1 MRKKILSILLI
12 IASFTAMMLVGG
24 CNIKKDTVRIGAAGE
39 GGRYYS
45 FANGLSEKMLAE
57 EDIKLQV
64 KETAGSAANLRLL
77 SGEYIELGIAQADF
91 IYDASDGAGY
101 SAIAG
106 LYTEA
111 CQIVVLKDS
120 DILNVDDL
128 QGKKVSIGETESG
141 TERNAKQ
148 ILQAYGLN
156 DTLVEMKNYDYK
168 TAVNKL
174 ENGEIDALFCTAG
187 VKMEIIEELAKR
199 SSIRFLSIDDNRMQK
214 LTSTYPFLK
223 EYYIPENTYEGQTEQ
238 VTTIGVEA
246 VLLARDE
253 LDEDIVSK
261 ITKILFEY
269 RDELPFNSLS
279 DFGLSDKDVTQEIG
293 IPFHEGALKYYKER
307 GN

>member
-1 MRKKILSILLI
+1 MRKRILSMLLM
-12 IASFTAMMLVGG
+12 IASFTAMMLVSG
-24 CNIKKDTVRIGAAGE
+24 CNIKKDMIRIGAAGE

-45 FANGLSEKMLAE
+45 FAKELSEKMSE
-57 EDIKLQV
+57 EGLKLQV

-120 DILNVDDL
+120 AILNVDDL
-128 QGKKVSIGETESG
+128 QGKRVSIGEIESG

-187 VKMEIIEELAKR
+187 VKTEIIEELAKR

-214 LTSTYPFLK
+214 LTSAYPFLK
-223 EYYIPENTYEGQTEQ
+223 EYYIPENTYEGQSEQ

-269 RDELPFNSLS
+269 RDELPFNSLP
-279 DFGLSDKDVTQEIG
+279 DFGLSNEDVTQEIG